1 MGQMAASP
9 LLSSEPQAAVGED
22 GDDGWGSPEPA
33 RNQQQAAPQQQ
44 EEDGWG
50 GWEQEDA
57 GEGWGSWEEE
67 GGRRGS
73 APAFPEGPKP
83 QEGESMGGER
93 EADLEDGWGDDSW
106 GGHSTGGEASS
117 LAANL
122 RLGQEEDGLAGRE
135 SRDRSAS
142 TELGTAEEA
151 RAQALELQG
160 KIAEKEGVIE
170 TLETELSSIRGR
182 FNLLEDELTEA
193 QDARDEAE
201 RKLKSAEK
209 GKTMLEAQAEG
220 EREKL
225 ADLSKEVE
233 KAEEL
238 RAVVEETNTENLKL
252 SSRLEEEK
260 KLHCQATQ
268 KLLELDAMAEELGEL
283 QGAKEREE
291 RAREEVSKLVEQ
303 LKDQE
308 VRGREDG
315 EKWGVRVNSLEA
327 ELRSLSEQL
336 EESGKDMSEKISQVT
351 HLEQKLAEALAGEEE
366 AKAHREEIRARE
378 EDGMLK
384 HTGKRSEQG

>member
-1 MGQMAASP
+1 M
-9 LLSSEPQAAVGED
+9 
-22 GDDGWGSPEPA
+22 
-33 RNQQQAAPQQQ
+33 
-44 EEDGWG
+44 
-50 GWEQEDA
+50 
-57 GEGWGSWEEE
+57 
-67 GGRRGS
+67 
-73 APAFPEGPKP
+73 
-83 QEGESMGGER
+83 
-93 EADLEDGWGDDSW
+93 
-106 GGHSTGGEASS
+106 
-117 LAANL
+117 
-122 RLGQEEDGLAGRE
+122 
-135 SRDRSAS
+135 
-142 TELGTAEEA
+142 
-151 RAQALELQG
+151 
-160 KIAEKEGVIE
+160 IE

-220 EREKL
+220 EREKV

-233 KAEEL
+233 KVEEL
-238 RAVVEETNTENLKL
+238 RAVVEEAKTENLEL

-260 KLHCQATQ
+260 KLHCQAAQ

-315 EKWGVRVNSLEA
+315 EKWGDRVNSLEA

-351 HLEQKLAEALAGEEE
+351 HLEQKLAEALASEEE
-366 AKAHREEIRARE
+366 ANSHSEEIRARE
-378 EDGMLK
+378 EDGMLEQVEAL
-384 HTGKRSEQG
+384 TGRVEGLQEEVNRRREEAAEVGVARQLLLEQLDEREDERRGAVARLAEAEQRITALQVKRSIVNLCLINSMNFCKYES